1 MAWLGTVTFDAARRS
16 TPPRK
21 HHATASR
28 QGHLSGGLRVWALP
42 RFVVKDGRIDTTQP
56 KASLDN
62 WHVKAGNQGDLAMAT
77 IEETPRK
84 CILKAGSTTLTLDK
98 ESGKATLQQKMLLWN
113 KKPVEFA
120 LSDIDDIA
128 VKSDVDGLSGA
139 AIHHSV
145 LHRRTGEITVLTTE
159 EAKDAA
165 ETVKKL
171 RGFAGL

>member
-1 MAWLGTVTFDAARRS
+1 
-16 TPPRK
+16 
-21 HHATASR
+21 
-28 QGHLSGGLRVWALP
+28 
-42 RFVVKDGRIDTTQP
+42 
-56 KASLDN
+56 
-62 WHVKAGNQGDLAMAT
+62 MAT
-77 IEETPRK
+77 IEVTARK
-84 CILKAGSTTLTLDK
+84 FVLKEGSTTLTFDK
-98 ESGKATLQQKMLLWN
+98 DSGKATLQQKILLWN

-120 LSDIDDIA
+120 LSEIDDIA

-171 RGFAGL
+171 REFIGL

>member
-1 MAWLGTVTFDAARRS
+1 
-16 TPPRK
+16 
-21 HHATASR
+21 
-28 QGHLSGGLRVWALP
+28 
-42 RFVVKDGRIDTTQP
+42 
-56 KASLDN
+56 
-62 WHVKAGNQGDLAMAT
+62 MAT
-77 IEETPRK
+77 IEVTARK
-84 CILKAGSTTLTLDK
+84 LVLKEGSTTLTFDK
-98 ESGKATLQQKMLLWN
+98 DSGNATLQKKILLWN

-128 VKSDVDGLSGA
+128 VKSVVDGLSGA

-171 RGFAGL
+171 REFIGL